1 MAGTSERIKNLA
13 ANMEAEI
20 IADRRYFHQHP
31 EVSLKEVETANS
43 LCRRL
48 AAMGIEYTRVPGN
61 GIIATIKGTAPD
73 AYDADGNPRHRIA
86 LRSDIDALPVS
97 EQTGAPYASEN
108 DGVMHACGH
117 DCHMS
122 MLLGAARILLQ
133 MTDEIHG
140 EVRLLFQPA
149 EECSVGSR
157 MMIKHGALDGVD
169 TIYGTH
175 IWSEVDAGT
184 ISCAPGQRM
193 ANTDWFRVDIE
204 GVSAHGSMP
213 HKGVDAVV
221 VAAEIVVALQVLVSR
236 DISPFEPLVV
246 TVGEIHGGE
255 ARNIM
260 AGSAYLTGTIRTWS
274 DKTRKAMPQRLE
286 KLIQRSATAFGAKAK
301 LTYQEGNA
309 GLANDK
315 QCAARAERAVVKL
328 FGEDAVSDYE
338 GTLAGEDFSEYL
350 NVVPGVF
357 VFLGCRN
364 PDVGAIHPQHSCF
377 YTVDESV
384 LKNGA
389 ALAAQ
394 YAIDFLA
401 E

>member
-1 MAGTSERIKNLA
+1 MASVGEAGTRNEESAISQVSEEIKQRA
-13 ANMEAEI
+13 ADMEKEI
-20 IADRRYFHQHP
+20 IAERRYFHKHP
-31 EVSLKEVETANS
+31 ELSLKETETANA
-43 LCRRL
+43 LCWRL
-48 AAMGIEYTRVPGN
+48 ASMGIEYTRVPGN

-73 AYDADGNPRHRIA
+73 AYDAEGNPRRRIA
-86 LRSDIDALPVS
+86 LRSDIDALPVT
-97 EQTGAPYASEN
+97 ELTGAPYASEN
-108 DGVMHACGH
+108 EGVMHACGH

-122 MLLGAARILLQ
+122 MLLGAARILLG

-157 MMIKHGALDGVD
+157 MMIKAGALD
-169 TIYGTH
+169 
-175 IWSEVDAGT
+175 
-184 ISCAPGQRM
+184 
-193 ANTDWFRVDIE
+193 WFRIDIK

-274 DKTRKAMPQRLE
+274 DKTRKAMPERLE
-286 KLIQRSATAFGAKAK
+286 HLIQRSAKAFNAKAK

-309 GLANDK
+309 GLSNDSE
-315 QCAARAERAVVKL
+315 CAERCRKSVVKL
-328 FGEDAVSDYE
+328 FGEEAVSDYE

-350 NVVPGVF
+350 DIVPGVF

-364 PDVGAIHPQHSCF
+364 PDVDAVYPQHSGY